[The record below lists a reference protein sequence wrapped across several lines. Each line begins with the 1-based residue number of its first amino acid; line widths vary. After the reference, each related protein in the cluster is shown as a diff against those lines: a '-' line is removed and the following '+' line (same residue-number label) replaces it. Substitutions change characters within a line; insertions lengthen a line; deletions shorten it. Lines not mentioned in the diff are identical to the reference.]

1 MVGGMIKLLYPDGV
15 FTKEQLEEILKFAL
29 EMRRRVKEQLKK
41 LGGMEFYDVNF
52 SYIDNDT
59 LRNISSL
66 SRNRAAENSSPKE
79 CAIPVRSIRF
89 LRERAA

>member
-1 MVGGMIKLLYPDGV
+1 MVGGMIKLLYPDGK

-52 SYIDNDT
+52 RTLTTIH

-66 SRNRAAENSSPKE
+66 SRNRAAES
-79 CAIPVRSIRF
+79 
-89 LRERAA
+89 